1 MLKVRCIIIE
11 DDELDRKTNEHFV
24 EQISFLQL
32 IGSYENVLEGLA
44 SIKNADIQLIFMD
57 IDMPVMNGLD
67 FFKSLTKPPLCIFI
81 TAHPEYALEGFESH
95 ALDYIVKPLKFERFE
110 NAVERVKEYLEI
122 KEKAV
127 LYDIEIGTNVL
138 SFKEGTSTIHLRFS
152 DIVYLEALG
161 DYTKV
166 ITREKKYLTLQNLKT
181 FIEKLPE
188 NKFLRIHRSFA
199 VAMDKVNVL
208 KDNEVVLD
216 NFKLPVGKTFRRAVN
231 KHLLTN

>member
-1 MLKVRCIIIE
+1 MLKVNCIIIE

-32 IGSYENVLEGLA
+32 IGSYENVLEALTVLK
-44 SIKNADIQLIFMD
+44 STDIQLILMD
-57 IDMPVMNGLD
+57 IDMPVLNGLD
-67 FFKSLTKPPLCIFI
+67 FFKSLAKPPLCIFI
-81 TAHPEYALEGFESH
+81 TSHPEYALEGFETH

-110 NAVERVKEYLEI
+110 HAVGRVKEYLEI

-127 LYDIEIGTNVL
+127 LYDIEFGANIL
-138 SFKEGTSTIHLRFS
+138 SFKEGTSTIQLRFS
-152 DIVYLEALG
+152 DILYLEALG

-188 NKFLRIHRSFA
+188 SKFLRIHRSFA

-208 KDNEVVLD
+208 KDNELVLD
-216 NFKLPVGKTFRRAVN
+216 NIKLPVGKTFRRAVN
-231 KHLLTN
+231 KCLLTN

>member
-1 MLKVRCIIIE
+1 MSKVKCIIIE
-11 DDELDRKTNEHFV
+11 DEELDRKANEHFV
-24 EQISFLQL
+24 EQIPFLQL
-32 IGSYENVLEGLA
+32 MGSYENVLEALTA
-44 SIKNADIQLIFMD
+44 LKSTDIQLILMD
-57 IDMPVMNGLD
+57 IDMPVLNGLD
-67 FFKSLTKPPLCIFI
+67 FFKSMANPPLCIFI

-110 NAVERVKEYLEI
+110 RAVGRVKEYLEI

-127 LYDIEIGTNVL
+127 LYDIEIGTGLL
-138 SFKEGTSTIHLRFS
+138 SFKEGTSTVHLKFS
-152 DIVYLEALG
+152 EILYLEALG

-199 VAMDKVNVL
+199 VAMDKVNIL
-208 KDNEVVLD
+208 KDNEIVMD

-231 KHLLTN
+231 KYLLTN